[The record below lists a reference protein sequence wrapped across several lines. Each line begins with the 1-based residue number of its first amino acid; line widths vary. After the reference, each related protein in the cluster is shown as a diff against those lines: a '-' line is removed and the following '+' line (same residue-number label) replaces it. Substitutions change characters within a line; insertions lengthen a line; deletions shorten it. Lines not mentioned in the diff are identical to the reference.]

1 MRTSINLENP
11 MKKIANVLLATTLS
25 ASMALAVDFDSD
37 ATANNELL
45 VNKSGTVVTGTP
57 LDAIIIVLI
66 VAKLMFGERVG
77 F

>member
-1 MRTSINLENP
+1 
-11 MKKIANVLLATTLS
+11 MKKITNVVLATTLS
-25 ASMALAVDFDSD
+25 ASMVLAVDFDSD
-37 ATANNELL
+37 VTANNELL

>member
-1 MRTSINLENP
+1 